1 MQNTDVKPLVSII
14 VPVYN
19 VEQYLPQCLD
29 SIVNQTYE
37 NIEVICVN
45 DGSPDNS
52 IKILEDYAS
61 RDSRIKVVSQK
72 NQGVSRARNLAH
84 QYVNGE
90 YIIYVDGD
98 DWLDVNTCEISVEK
112 AIESSADVVMWS
124 YISEFK
130 NRSDKKIIF
139 DNERIFYKTE
149 VKQMLHRRF
158 IGLSGSELAHPEQA
172 DSLCPVWG
180 KMYKSS
186 IILQSNVKFVDLDK
200 IGTYEDGLLNLEVF
214 QYVHKAVYLPMSLYH
229 YRKTN
234 SESQTSKYRPRLIE
248 QWQNLF
254 DKMQQYIGE
263 NGLSEEYEDAL
274 YNRIALSILGLGL
287 NILSS
292 DLSAKK
298 KKKLIKEIITSDRY
312 KEAYKKLEF
321 KYFPIHWK
329 LFYSFAK
336 SGNATGVYSL
346 LKIIR
351 RMIG

>member
-1 MQNTDVKPLVSII
+1 MQNIDVKPLVSII

-29 SIVNQTYE
+29 SIVNQTYK

-52 IKILEDYAS
+52 INILEDYAA
-61 RDSRIKVVSQK
+61 RDSRIKIVSQK

-84 QYVNGE
+84 QYVNGD

-98 DWLDVNTCEISVEK
+98 DWLDVNTCEIAVEK
-112 AIESSADVVMWS
+112 ATESSADVVMWS
-124 YISEFK
+124 YISESK

-139 DNERIFYKTE
+139 GDEFIFDETK

-158 IGLSGSELAHPEQA
+158 IGIAGSELAHPEQA

-180 KMYKSS
+180 KMYKSN
-186 IILQSNVKFVDLDK
+186 IILKSNVKFVDLDK
-200 IGTYEDGLLNLEVF
+200 IGTYEDGLFNLEVF
-214 QYVHKAVYLPMSLYH
+214 KYVHKAVYLPVNLYH
-229 YRKTN
+229 YRRTN
-234 SESQTSKYRPRLIE
+234 SESQTAKYRPGLFE
-248 QWQNLF
+248 QWQKLF
-254 DKMQQYIGE
+254 DEMQLYIGD

-274 YNRIALSILGLGL
+274 SNRIALSILGLGL

-292 DLSAKK
+292 DFSAKK
-298 KKKLIKEIITSDRY
+298 KKVMIKEIITSDRY

-336 SGNATGVYSL
+336 AGNATGVYML
-346 LKIIR
+346 LKVIQRIIK
-351 RMIG
+351 

>member
-29 SIVNQTYE
+29 SIVNQTYK

-52 IKILEDYAS
+52 IKILEDYAL

-72 NQGVSRARNLAH
+72 NQGVSSARNLAH

-98 DWLDVNTCEISVEK
+98 DWLDVNTCEIAVEK
-112 AIESSADVVMWS
+112 AIEVSAGVVMWS
-124 YISEFK
+124 YISESK

-139 DNERIFYKTE
+139 DDEFIFDETK

-158 IGLSGSELAHPEQA
+158 IGIAGSELARPEQA

-200 IGTYEDGLLNLEVF
+200 IGTYEDGLFNLEVF
-214 QYVHKAVYLPMSLYH
+214 KYVNKAVYLPVNLYH
-229 YRKTN
+229 YRRTN
-234 SESQTSKYRPRLIE
+234 SESQTAKYRPRLFE

-254 DKMQQYIGE
+254 DEMQQYIGE

-274 YNRIALSILGLGL
+274 SNRIALSILGLGL

-292 DLSAKK
+292 DFSAKK
-298 KKKLIKEIITSDRY
+298 KKKLIKEIITSERY

-321 KYFPIHWK
+321 KYFPLHWK
-329 LFYSFAK
+329 IFYSFAK
-336 SGNATGVYSL
+336 AGNATGVYML
-346 LKIIR
+346 LKVIQRIIK
-351 RMIG
+351 

>member
-29 SIVNQTYE
+29 SIVNQTYK

-52 IKILEDYAS
+52 IKILEEYAS
-61 RDSRIKVVSQK
+61 RDSRIKVISQK
-72 NQGVSRARNLAH
+72 NQGVSSARNIAH
-84 QYVNGE
+84 QYVNGD

-98 DWLDVNTCEISVEK
+98 DWLDVSTFEIAVEK
-112 AIESSADVVMWS
+112 AIEVSADVVMWS
-124 YISEFK
+124 YISESK

-139 DNERIFYKTE
+139 DDEFIFDETK

-158 IGLSGSELAHPEQA
+158 IGIAGSELAHPEQA

-180 KMYKSS
+180 KMYKSN
-186 IILQSNVKFVDLDK
+186 IILKSNVKFVDLDK
-200 IGTYEDGLLNLEVF
+200 IGTYEDGLFNLEVF
-214 QYVHKAVYLPMSLYH
+214 KYVHKAVYLPVNLYH
-229 YRKTN
+229 YRRTN
-234 SESQTSKYRPRLIE
+234 SESQTAKYRPRLFE
-248 QWQNLF
+248 QWQKLF
-254 DKMQQYIGE
+254 DEMQLYIGD

-274 YNRIALSILGLGL
+274 SNRIALSILGLGL

-292 DLSAKK
+292 DFSAKK

-336 SGNATGVYSL
+336 AGNATGVYML
-346 LKIIR
+346 LKVIQRIIK
-351 RMIG
+351 

>member
-1 MQNTDVKPLVSII
+1 MQNIDVQPLVSII

-37 NIEVICVN
+37 NIEIICVN

-52 IKILEDYAS
+52 IKILEDYSAK
-61 RDSRIKVVSQK
+61 DPRIKVISQK
-72 NQGVSRARNLAH
+72 NQGVSSARNFALEF
-84 QYVNGE
+84 VNGD
-90 YIIYVDGD
+90 YIMYVDGD
-98 DWLDVNTCEISVEK
+98 DWLDLQTCQIAVDK
-112 AIESSADVVMWS
+112 AIKVSADVVMWS
-124 YISEFK
+124 YVSESK

-139 DNERIFYKTE
+139 DDEFIFDETK

-158 IGLSGSELAHPEQA
+158 IGVSGSELAHPEQA

-180 KMYKSS
+180 KMYKSN
-186 IILQSNVKFVDLDK
+186 IILRSNVKFVDLDK
-200 IGTYEDGLLNLEVF
+200 IGTYEDGLFNLEVF
-214 QYVHKAVYLPMSLYH
+214 KYVHKVVYLPVNLYH
-229 YRKTN
+229 YRRTN
-234 SESQTSKYRPRLIE
+234 SESQTARYRPGLFE

-254 DKMQQYIGE
+254 DEMQQYIGE

-274 YNRIALSILGLGL
+274 SNRIALSILGLGL

-292 DLSAKK
+292 DFSANK

-321 KYFPIHWK
+321 KYFPLHWK

>member
-45 DGSPDNS
+45 DGSHDNS
-52 IKILEDYAS
+52 IKILEKYAS
-61 RDSRIKVVSQK
+61 RDSRIKIVSQK
-72 NQGVSRARNLAH
+72 NQGVSSARNLAH

-90 YIIYVDGD
+90 YIIYVNGD
-98 DWLDVNTCEISVEK
+98 DCLDVNTCEIAVEK
-112 AIESSADVVMWS
+112 AIEVSADVVMWS
-124 YISEFK
+124 YISESK

-139 DNERIFYKTE
+139 DDEFIFDETK

-158 IGLSGSELAHPEQA
+158 IGVSGSELAHPEQA

-180 KMYKSS
+180 KMYKSN
-186 IILQSNVKFVDLDK
+186 IILRSNVKFVDLDK
-200 IGTYEDGLLNLEVF
+200 IGTYEDGLFNLEVF
-214 QYVHKAVYLPMSLYH
+214 KFVHKAVYLPMSLYH

-234 SESQTSKYRPRLIE
+234 SESQTARYRPRLFE

-254 DKMQQYIGE
+254 DEMQQYIGE

-274 YNRIALSILGLGL
+274 SNRIALSILGLGL

-292 DLSAKK
+292 DFSAKK
-298 KKKLIKEIITSDRY
+298 KKKLIKEIITYDRY

-336 SGNATGVYSL
+336 AGNATGVYSL

>member
-1 MQNTDVKPLVSII
+1 MQNIDVKPLVSII

-29 SIVNQTYE
+29 SIVNQTYK

-45 DGSPDNS
+45 DGSLDNS
-52 IKILEDYAS
+52 INILEDYAS
-61 RDSRIKVVSQK
+61 RDERIKIVSQK

-84 QYVNGE
+84 QYVNGD

-98 DWLDVNTCEISVEK
+98 DWLDVNTCEIAVEK
-112 AIESSADVVMWS
+112 ATESSADVVMWS
-124 YISEFK
+124 YISESK

-139 DNERIFYKTE
+139 GDEFIFDETK

-158 IGLSGSELAHPEQA
+158 IGIAGSELAHPEQA

-180 KMYKSS
+180 KMYKSN
-186 IILQSNVKFVDLDK
+186 IILKSNVKFVDLDK
-200 IGTYEDGLLNLEVF
+200 IGTYEDGLFNLEVF
-214 QYVHKAVYLPMSLYH
+214 KYVHKAVYLPVNLYH
-229 YRKTN
+229 YRRTN
-234 SESQTSKYRPRLIE
+234 SESQTAKYRPGLFE
-248 QWQNLF
+248 QWQKLF
-254 DKMQQYIGE
+254 DEMQLYIGD

-274 YNRIALSILGLGL
+274 SNRIALSILGLGL

-292 DLSAKK
+292 DFSAKK
-298 KKKLIKEIITSDRY
+298 KKVMIKEIITSDRY

-336 SGNATGVYSL
+336 AGNATGVYML
-346 LKIIR
+346 LKVIQRIIK
-351 RMIG
+351 

>member
-1 MQNTDVKPLVSII
+1 MQNADVKPLVSII

-52 IKILEDYAS
+52 IKILEDYSAK
-61 RDSRIKVVSQK
+61 DSRIKVISQK
-72 NQGVSRARNLAH
+72 NQGVSSARNFALEF
-84 QYVNGE
+84 VNGE
-90 YIIYVDGD
+90 YIMFVDGD
-98 DWLDVNTCEISVEK
+98 DWLDLQTCQIAVDK
-112 AIESSADVVMWS
+112 AIKVSADVVMWS
-124 YISEFK
+124 YVSESK

-139 DNERIFYKTE
+139 EEECIFDETE
-149 VKQMLHRRF
+149 VKERIHRRF
-158 IGLSGSELAHPEQA
+158 IGISGSELARPEQA

-200 IGTYEDGLLNLEVF
+200 IGTYEDGLFNLEIF
-214 QYVHKAVYLPMSLYH
+214 KYIDRAVYLPENFYH

-234 SESQTSKYRPRLIE
+234 SESQTSKYRSRLFE

-254 DKMQQYIGE
+254 DEMQQYICK
-263 NGLSEEYEDAL
+263 NNLPQEYEDAL

-287 NILSS
+287 NILLS
-292 DLSAKK
+292 DFSAKK
-298 KKKLIKEIITSDRY
+298 KRKLIKEIITSDRY

-321 KYFPIHWK
+321 KYFPLHWK
-329 LFYSFAK
+329 IFYAFAK
-336 SGNATGVYSL
+336 AGNATGVYML
-346 LKIIR
+346 LKVIQRIIK
-351 RMIG
+351 